1 MSVIADFRL
10 VQISKLNELLSNAEI
25 KIEKKLFSKKVIDNY
40 WNYLDSNSKKLAD
53 FNESGYIFANLL
65 IFLEARRGIDLLKGK
80 YDDIANSIVEKRQ
93 NSTFIFTY
101 EHTQAYASKLNPDH
115 FTLNELIEFNKE
127 FSEESDPQ
135 LAEAEIEGIKA
146 LRNHLELLTDDS
158 QVILL
163 SVG

>member
-1 MSVIADFRL
+1 MSAIADFRL

-25 KIEKKLFSKKVIDNY
+25 KIERKLFSKKVIDNY

-65 IFLEARRGIDLLKGK
+65 IFLEERRGIDLLKGK
-80 YDDIANSIVEKRQ
+80 YDHIANSIVEKRQ

-101 EHTQAYASKLNPDH
+101 EHTQAYANKLNPDH

>member
-1 MSVIADFRL
+1 MSAIADFRL
-10 VQISKLNELLSNAEI
+10 VQTSKLNELLDSAEI
-25 KIEKKLFSKKVIDNY
+25 KIEKKLFSKKTIDNY
-40 WNYLDSNSKKLAD
+40 WNYLDANSKKLGD
-53 FNESGYIFANLL
+53 FNWSGYIFANLL
-65 IFLEARRGIDLLKGK
+65 IFLEEKKGIDLLKGK

-101 EHTQAYASKLNPDH
+101 EHKQAYANKLNADH
-115 FTLNELIEFNKE
+115 FSVNELIEFNKE

-146 LRNHLELLTDDS
+146 LRSHLELLADDN

-163 SVG
+163 SVE